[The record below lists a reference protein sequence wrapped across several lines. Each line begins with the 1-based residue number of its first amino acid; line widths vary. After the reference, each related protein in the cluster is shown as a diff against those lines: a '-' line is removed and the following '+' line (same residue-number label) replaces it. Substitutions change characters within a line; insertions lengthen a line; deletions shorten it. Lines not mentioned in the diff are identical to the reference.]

1 VGWLTKYCRFVALK
15 TLDKKR
21 VEMKNIIFFKY
32 ALTILFA
39 LNITFVRADF
49 TAKVQRIVDGDTVY
63 VTDEAGIKFKVRLTG
78 IDAPEQN
85 QPYGLASKYHLSE
98 LLLNKFVLLESKP
111 TKGKP
116 YSVDR
121 YKRVLAKIIFDG
133 RDINLSQVLSG
144 YAWHFKRYQKQQS
157 PSDRVSYGKAEFDA
171 KKNELGLWGEKNPI
185 APWKWRKIRK

>member
-1 VGWLTKYCRFVALK
+1 
-15 TLDKKR
+15 
-21 VEMKNIIFFKY
+21 MKSIIFIKY

-39 LNITFVRADF
+39 LNISSVRADF
-49 TAKVQRIVDGDTVY
+49 TAKVQRVVDGDTVY
-63 VTDEAGIKFKVRLTG
+63 VEDEAGIKFKVRLTG

-111 TKGKP
+111 KKGKT

-121 YKRVLAKIIFDG
+121 YKRVLAKIILDG
-133 RDINLSQVLSG
+133 RDINLSQVLNG

-157 PSDRVSYGKAEFDA
+157 PKDRELYSQAELHA
-171 KKNELGLWGEKNPI
+171 EKNKLGLWGEKNPI
-185 APWKWRKIRK
+185 APWKWRKIKK